1 MRRPLVAVLVS
12 LVVLATGIVTVW
24 LGSRWI
30 ISVVTEKAGP
40 VPIRRVGQPIPPFE
54 LVDLQGRTW
63 RLADLKGKTAFVNVW
78 ATWCAPCRKE
88 LPHLQKLYDRV
99 KDRSD
104 VVLLTMNVDEK
115 VPEVQPFVT
124 KNSYTFPVIP
134 AYDYVRKTLATTGI
148 PRNWVIDTDGVW
160 RFDEVGYRPGS
171 GDWVAKAER
180 MIEQARTPQGGPRH
194 TGTSTGS

>member
-1 MRRPLVAVLVS
+1 MRRPLVAVLVF
-12 LVVLATGIVTVW
+12 LVVLAAGIATVW
-24 LGSRWI
+24 LGGRWV

-40 VPIRRVGQPIPPFE
+40 VPVRRIGQAMPDFE

-63 RLADLKGKTAFVNVW
+63 RLADLKGRTAFVNVW

-88 LPHLQKLYDRV
+88 LPHLQRLYDRV
-99 KDRSD
+99 KDRPD

-124 KNSYTFPVIP
+124 KNGYTFPVIP

-148 PRNWVIDTDGVW
+148 PRNWVIDAAGVW
-160 RFDEVGYRPGS
+160 RFDEVGYSPGD
-171 GDWVAKAER
+171 GDWVANAEH
-180 MIEQARTPQGGPRH
+180 MIEQAGNPQGGPRDR
-194 TGTSTGS
+194 GTPTDS